1 MLKINS
7 IVYSS
12 SVLITTVRTSLTYWG
27 KECINC
33 NKRSYDIHAARAQ
46 QCTLLYSNYKPL
58 CCMLKLLVI
67 DAQRAD
73 QIHARDY
80 YNIIIV
86 LAIRQ
91 YVQREFQR

>member
-1 MLKINS
+1 
-7 IVYSS
+7 
-12 SVLITTVRTSLTYWG
+12 
-27 KECINC
+27 
-33 NKRSYDIHAARAQ
+33 
-46 QCTLLYSNYKPL
+46 
-58 CCMLKLLVI
+58 MLKLLVI

-73 QIHARDY
+73 LINARDY